1 MAKSIQQKWTVNYV
15 DGISNVSIGT
25 VDTQCRPVGRLV
37 LDVSIDQL
45 QQHLP
50 EGSQA
55 AESATPWKPGT
66 SSSTSMASSLV
77 PQRAW
82 LLR

>member
-1 MAKSIQQKWTVNYV
+1 MNYV

-55 AESATPWKPGT
+55 AESATP
-66 SSSTSMASSLV
+66 
-77 PQRAW
+77 
-82 LLR
+82 